1 VDSTL
6 FYDDIYLPK
15 KPENILRASMN
26 KRRHQHL
33 IRSTKRLV
41 MLFSDTDT
49 IFPCKREDN
58 REEMSHDGEL
68 LEKKNE
74 KELHKW
80 KCKRFLK

>member
-1 VDSTL
+1 
-6 FYDDIYLPK
+6 
-15 KPENILRASMN
+15 
-26 KRRHQHL
+26 
-33 IRSTKRLV
+33 